1 MCIDN
6 SLKMHERI
14 EKAIERFDHYGF
26 PYEVKN
32 YDIGHIHI
40 WDLDGNRYQFWAG
53 TGRILGHNNTGID
66 ALINLLNG
74 ERD

>member
-32 YDIGHIHI
+32 MI
-40 WDLDGNRYQFWAG
+40 
-53 TGRILGHNNTGID
+53 
-66 ALINLLNG
+66 
-74 ERD
+74 